1 MIGCMSDATR
11 EVRERRFAEAVAAYE
26 RGELTLTQARMVAGL
41 ASREARLAYRFPRLL
56 GHLSR
61 LSAADRLRPVYAPRE
76 GWALQGSDARRPMG
90 LGLTPKP
97 PRLGSDPRTFHARKT
112 HGSCDMALKVRDAA
126 RSVLLLREKT
136 CLTKVR

>member
-1 MIGCMSDATR
+1 MIGCMSEATR

-97 PRLGSDPRTFHARKT
+97 PPASPPPPPPRLQ
-112 HGSCDMALKVRDAA
+112 
-126 RSVLLLREKT
+126 
-136 CLTKVR
+136 